1 MTGKEFSITFV
12 GHSTVLLQSREVTIV
27 TDPNYEQSFGPF
39 VPRLEAPGLRIADLP
54 RLTLVLISHDHF
66 DHLSRSTLRA
76 LPGGYR
82 LLIPKGTGHLFRGLN
97 HRTQHELDHGK
108 TYQDW
113 QVKVTALP
121 ALHVSKRL
129 LLGRS
134 RPANNY
140 LIELHGKTIFFAG
153 DTGYGPQ
160 FREIGAAWDIDAALL
175 PVGLA
180 TPDFLFGKTHLN
192 PEKALRAFRD
202 LQARIMIPIHYG
214 TFRTVL
220 EKPDYPLQELRR
232 QIARYDMGEKVKILR
247 PGESIHL

>member
-1 MTGKEFSITFV
+1 MTPDRLSITFI
-12 GHSTVLLQSREVTIV
+12 GHSTVLLQSRGVAIA
-27 TDPNYEQSFGPF
+27 TDPNYDAAFGPF
-39 VPRLEAPGLRIADLP
+39 VPRREAPGINIADLP
-54 RLTLVLISHDHF
+54 RLAMVLISHDHF
-66 DHLSRSTLRA
+66 DHLSRPTLRA

-82 LLIPKGTGHLFRGLN
+82 LVIPKGTRHLFQGLN
-97 HRTQHELDHGK
+97 KGAQHELAHGQA
-108 TYQDW
+108 YQDW

-121 ALHVSKRL
+121 AVHVSKRL

-192 PEKALRAFRD
+192 PEKALRAFMD
-202 LQARIMIPIHYG
+202 LRARIMIPIHYG

-220 EKPDYPLQELRR
+220 EKPDYPLSELRK
-232 QIARYDMGEKVKILR
+232 QITRYDLGDKVKIMR